1 LVSLAKE
8 NAAKKD
14 QQRLL
19 ARVPAIAMLSQQ
31 TANIPAWCIADTSPN
46 EWTILQRAIGF
57 GKLDTNETSTTT
69 DEEAPATRYDQ
80 YPLAMAASGRVV
92 LKGRRWS
99 RINKGHAFKVLLVL
113 VAAAAFA
120 IIVLQRD
127 LGTSNQLQDCREIP
141 GVKGSQDAPN
151 VKSRRIGTGLANVI
165 SQPPTQKLSAL
176 ALSPAEM
183 AFERTVLAFVHQKTA
198 TLERRVQMAAQA
210 LLLKPLTVALTQVQP
225 TLEVAVLAPVRKNV
239 TRMGQRIA
247 DIDLAEL
254 LSKIGRRVKQ
264 LTVALAKVNDTLE
277 SAVLTPVR
285 ETVPRIGRRITDI
298 DLAPFLSKI
307 GQRIGGGV
315 AKVGD
320 LVSGISTNVA
330 RLLSA
335 GTIGRFRGD
344 AAKIKLHIANVR
356 KAVVSNGQ
364 SRADVVVAK
373 LRTVFDELKTV
384 MASSQRSVWRK
395 SRPIS

>member
-1 LVSLAKE
+1 
-8 NAAKKD
+8 
-14 QQRLL
+14 
-19 ARVPAIAMLSQQ
+19 MLSQQ

-198 TLERRVQMAAQA
+198 TLERRVQMVAEAFDSRSYPGSANFGSCSLSTCAQECYKDGA
-210 LLLKPLTVALTQVQP
+210 TH
-225 TLEVAVLAPVRKNV
+225 
-239 TRMGQRIA
+239 
-247 DIDLAEL
+247 
-254 LSKIGRRVKQ
+254 
-264 LTVALAKVNDTLE
+264 
-277 SAVLTPVR
+277 
-285 ETVPRIGRRITDI
+285 
-298 DLAPFLSKI
+298 
-307 GQRIGGGV
+307 
-315 AKVGD
+315 
-320 LVSGISTNVA
+320 
-330 RLLSA
+330 
-335 GTIGRFRGD
+335 RGY
-344 AAKIKLHIANVR
+344 R
-356 KAVVSNGQ
+356 S
-364 SRADVVVAK
+364 SRVVVQNWTTREA
-373 LRTVFDELKTV
+373 VD
-384 MASSQRSVWRK
+384 SRSCEGQ
-395 SRPIS
+395 